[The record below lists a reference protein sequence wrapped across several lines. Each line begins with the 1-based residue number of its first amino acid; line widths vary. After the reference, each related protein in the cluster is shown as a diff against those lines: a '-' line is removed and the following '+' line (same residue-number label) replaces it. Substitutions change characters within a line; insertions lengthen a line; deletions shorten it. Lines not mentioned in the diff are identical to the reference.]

1 MDTMMVSVSSRVA
14 LYIYMEGEKK
24 TRVYIT
30 QLTQHAQAGARQ
42 RLALGTIAIPFLYAL
57 H

>member
-1 MDTMMVSVSSRVA
+1 MDTMMVSVSSRA
-14 LYIYMEGEKK
+14 FIYMEGEKK

-30 QLTQHAQAGARQ
+30 QLTQHAQAGVRQ